1 MCTPAIAVGASQAIM
16 GAVSSIAGYSAEK
29 QAAKES
35 ERVFQQ
41 ERTNALRG
49 QDVATE
55 QAQLQLK
62 SEFDKSGQQAEQL
75 LVTRLQAQGSTLA
88 AGKAGQSIGGLLTDA
103 QRVEGKDLAT
113 LGQNLAYAQQ
123 DYLFQANSI
132 FTSTKSAI
140 NQAAAQRKAGPSAGG
155 LILGI
160 GQAGI
165 SGVTTAVSLG
175 SGSNEDK
182 GWNKN
187 FFVKKTG

>member
-1 MCTPAIAVGASQAIM
+1 M

-140 NQAAAQRKAGPSAGG
+140 NQAAAQRKAMPSAGG

-165 SGVTTAVSLG
+165 SGVTTAVTLG
-175 SGSNEDK
+175 AGSEPGK

-187 FFVKKTG
+187 FIPKKTG

>member
-1 MCTPAIAVGASQAIM
+1 MCTPAIAVGVASGLM
-16 GAVSSIAGYSAEK
+16 GAVSSIAGYSAER
-29 QAAKES
+29 QAARVS
-35 ERVFQQ
+35 EQVYQRD
-41 ERTNALRG
+41 RANAIAA
-49 QDVATE
+49 QDVATQ
-55 QAQLQLK
+55 QAQLKLK
-62 SEFDKSGQQAEQL
+62 GEYDKSAQQAEQL

-88 AGKAGQSIGGLLTDA
+88 AGKAGQSVGGLLTDA

-123 DYLFQANSI
+123 DYLFEANSI

-165 SGVTTAVSLG
+165 SGVTTAQSLG
-175 SGSNEDK
+175 SGGKDSA
-182 GWNKN
+182 WNKN
-187 FFVKKTG
+187 FFKKR

>member
-1 MCTPAIAVGASQAIM
+1 M
-16 GAVSSIAGYSAEK
+16 GAVSSIAGYSAER
-29 QAAKES
+29 QAARAS
-35 ERVFQQ
+35 EQVYQR
-41 ERTNALRG
+41 ERANALRA

-55 QAQLQLK
+55 QAQSKLNSTAAKASQ
-62 SEFDKSGQQAEQL
+62 DAEQL

-88 AGKAGQSIGGLLTDA
+88 SGRAGGSVGGLLTDA

-113 LGQNLAYAQQ
+113 LGMNLASARQ
-123 DYLFQANSI
+123 DYLFEANSI

-160 GQAGI
+160 GQAAL
-165 SGVTTAVSLG
+165 SGVSTGASLA
-175 SGSNEDK
+175 SNSKGGE

-187 FFVKKTG
+187 FFKQG

>member
-1 MCTPAIAVGASQAIM
+1 MCTPAIAVGAAQGLM

-35 ERVFQQ
+35 ERVYQ
-41 ERTNALRG
+41 RDRANALRG

-62 SEFDKSGQQAEQL
+62 SEFDKSDQQAEQL
-75 LVTRLQAQGSTLA
+75 LIQRLQAQGSTLA
-88 AGKAGQSIGGLLTDA
+88 AGRAGQSIGGLLTDA

-113 LGQNLAYAQQ
+113 LGINLASAQQ
-123 DYLFQANSI
+123 DYLFQADSI

-140 NQAAAQRKAGPSAGG
+140 NQAAAQRKAGPSTAG
-155 LILGI
+155 LLLGI

-165 SGVTTAVSLG
+165 SGATTAASLG
-175 SGSNEDK
+175 SGSGEGI
-182 GWNKN
+182 GWNKS
-187 FFVKKTG
+187 FIPKKS

>member
-1 MCTPAIAVGASQAIM
+1 MCTPAIAIGAAQAIM
-16 GAVSSIAGYSAEK
+16 GAVSSIAGYSAER
-29 QAAKES
+29 QAAKAS
-35 ERVFQQ
+35 EQVYQRD
-41 ERTNALRG
+41 RANAIAA
-49 QDVATE
+49 QDVATQ
-55 QAQLQLK
+55 QAQLKLK
-62 SEFDKSGQQAEQL
+62 GEYDKSAQQAEQL

-88 AGKAGQSIGGLLTDA
+88 AGKAGQSVGGLLTDA

-123 DYLFQANSI
+123 DYLFDANSI

-160 GQAGI
+160 GQSVL
-165 SGVTTAVSLG
+165 SGVSTGASLA
-175 SGSNEDK
+175 SNSKGGE

-187 FFVKKTG
+187 FFKKT

>member
-1 MCTPAIAVGASQAIM
+1 M
-16 GAVSSIAGYSAEK
+16 GAVSSIAGYSAER
-29 QAAKES
+29 QAAKAS
-35 ERVFQQ
+35 EQVYQRD
-41 ERTNALRG
+41 RANAIAA
-49 QDVATE
+49 QDVATQ
-55 QAQLQLK
+55 QAQLKLK
-62 SEFDKSGQQAEQL
+62 GEYDKSAQQAEQL

-88 AGKAGQSIGGLLTDA
+88 AGKAGQSVGGLLTDA

-123 DYLFQANSI
+123 DYLFDANSI

-160 GQAGI
+160 GQSVL
-165 SGVTTAVSLG
+165 SGVSTGASLG
-175 SGSNEDK
+175 SGSMKGE

-187 FFVKKTG
+187 FFKKN

>member
-160 GQAGI
+160 GNAAL
-165 SGVTTAVSLG
+165 SGVSTAASLG
-175 SGSNEDK
+175 SGSGKGE
-182 GWNKN
+182 GWNKS
-187 FFVKKTG
+187 FIPKKT

>member
-1 MCTPAIAVGASQAIM
+1 MCTPAIAVGAAQGLM

-35 ERVFQQ
+35 ERVYQQ
-41 ERTNALRG
+41 DRTNALRG

-62 SEFDKSGQQAEQL
+62 GEYDKSAQQAEQL

-88 AGKAGQSIGGLLTDA
+88 AGKAGQSVGGLLTDA

-160 GQAGI
+160 GQSVL
-165 SGVTTAVSLG
+165 SGVSTGASLASN
-175 SGSNEDK
+175 SGKGE

-187 FFVKKTG
+187 FFKKT

>member
-1 MCTPAIAVGASQAIM
+1 MCTPAIAVGVASGLM
-16 GAVSSIAGYSAEK
+16 GAVSSIAGYSAER
-29 QAAKES
+29 QAARAS
-35 ERVFQQ
+35 EQVYQRD
-41 ERTNALRG
+41 RANAIAA
-49 QDVATE
+49 QDVATQ
-55 QAQLQLK
+55 QAQLKLK
-62 SEFDKSGQQAEQL
+62 GEYDKSAQQAEQL

-88 AGKAGQSIGGLLTDA
+88 AGKAGQSVGGLLTDA

-123 DYLFQANSI
+123 DYLFDANSI

-140 NQAAAQRKAGPSAGG
+140 NQAASQRKGMPSAGG

-175 SGSNEDK
+175 SGSGEGK
-182 GWNKN
+182 GWNTN
-187 FFVKKTG
+187 FFKKTG

>member
-1 MCTPAIAVGASQAIM
+1 MCTPAIAIGAAQAVM
-16 GAVSSIAGYSAEK
+16 GAVSSIAGYSAER
-29 QAAKES
+29 QAAKAS
-35 ERVFQQ
+35 EQVYQRD
-41 ERTNALRG
+41 RANAIAA
-49 QDVATE
+49 QDVATQ
-55 QAQLQLK
+55 QAQLKLK
-62 SEFDKSGQQAEQL
+62 GEYDKSAQQAEQL

-88 AGKAGQSIGGLLTDA
+88 AGKAGQSVGGLLTDA

-123 DYLFQANSI
+123 DYLFDANSI

-160 GQAGI
+160 GQSVL
-165 SGVTTAVSLG
+165 SGVSTGASLA
-175 SGSNEDK
+175 SNSIGNE

-187 FFVKKTG
+187 FFKKN